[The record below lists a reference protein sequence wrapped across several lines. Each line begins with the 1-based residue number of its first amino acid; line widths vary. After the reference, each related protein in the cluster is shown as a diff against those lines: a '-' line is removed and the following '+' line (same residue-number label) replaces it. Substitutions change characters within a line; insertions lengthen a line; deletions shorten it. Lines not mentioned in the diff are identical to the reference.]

1 MGMTGYEKFQE
12 MVKDKILEYMPKE
25 YQNAAVTIMLL
36 RKENDRLQAGLII
49 KRDGE
54 ETAMSMDLASYYT
67 EFRDGFSETAVL
79 KRMAERYLSAS
90 RTVSKLPITSET
102 VRDYGMVKDKIQ
114 VQLVNREMNRERLRN
129 CPYREIEGTDLAAV
143 FCMKFYAMGRECG
156 SALVTGRLMELWGV
170 TAENLYDT
178 ALKNTM
184 AQAPAEIISMS
195 GLVDGTE
202 EPKPPEE
209 VSCGNGQMYV
219 LDNGG
224 NSDGAAVILYP
235 GVLQALAENSGS
247 SFYILPN
254 STREVILINDDG
266 VVSLTEL
273 QYMLMESNRGAIP
286 QQEILSDQIYYYDG
300 KEQKI
305 SQATTPEETREAL
318 RELNAIQY
326 GSLPEYDM
334 ER

>member
-1 MGMTGYEKFQE
+1 MGMTGYNKFQE
-12 MVKDKILEYMPKE
+12 MVKSKILEYMPEE
-25 YQNAAVTIMLL
+25 YQNAVVTIMLL
-36 RKENDRLQAGLII
+36 RKENDRLQTGLVI

-54 ETAMSMDLASYYT
+54 ETAMSMDLVSYYT
-67 EFRDGFSETAVL
+67 ECRDGFSEKEVL
-79 KRMAERYLSAS
+79 KRIAERYLEAS
-90 RTVSKLPITSET
+90 RAMSKLPITSET
-102 VRDYGMVKDKIQ
+102 VRDYDTVKEKIQ
-114 VQLVNREMNRERLRN
+114 VQLVNKEMNRERLRN
-129 CPYREIEGTDLAAV
+129 CPCKEIEGTDLAAV
-143 FCMKFYAMGRECG
+143 FCMKFYSIGRECG
-156 SALVTGRLMELWGV
+156 SALVTERLMELWGV
-170 TAENLYDT
+170 TAENLYNT
-178 ALKNTM
+178 ALENTM
-184 AQAPAEIISMS
+184 EQAPAEIISMS

-209 VSCGNGQMYV
+209 VSCENEQMYV
-219 LDNGG
+219 LDSGG

-247 SFYILPN
+247 NFYIMPN

-266 VVSLTEL
+266 VVSPREL
-273 QYMLMESNRGAIP
+273 QYMIMESNREEIP

-305 SQATTPEETREAL
+305 SLATSPEETMETL

-326 GSLPEYDM
+326 GAFPGYDM